1 LQPGTCNLE
10 LNILYWQGLFGEKP
24 MSFSITIL
32 SFHKK
37 GDLLDEEIERYQKLV
52 RPYASIA
59 VTCCKSPHG
68 SSLPKAALLEAE
80 ADAVLAKIPKGA
92 CCIALSEEG
101 KCQQGSRAFA
111 EWLSRRAQ
119 GGREVVFIVGG
130 AYGLSPR
137 LKKSCAETMSLSPLT
152 FPHKLAL
159 VVLLEQIYR
168 AYTILKGHPY
178 HK

>member
-1 LQPGTCNLE
+1 
-10 LNILYWQGLFGEKP
+10 

-37 GDLLDEEIERYQKLV
+37 GDPLDQEIERYQKLL
-52 RPYASIA
+52 RPYASVT
-59 VTCCKSPHG
+59 VTCCKSSHG
-68 SSLPKAALLEAE
+68 SSLPRAGLIEAE
-80 ADAVLAKIPKGA
+80 AEAVLAKIPGRA
-92 CCIALSEEG
+92 YCIALSEEG
-101 KCQQGSRAFA
+101 KCQTGSRAFA

-119 GGREVVFIVGG
+119 NGREIFFIVGG

-137 LKKSCAETMSLSPLT
+137 IKKSCAETMSLSPLT
-152 FPHKLAL
+152 FPHKLSL

>member
-1 LQPGTCNLE
+1 LQPGTEHFILAE
-10 LNILYWQGLFGEKP
+10 SFRRNIV
-24 MSFSITIL
+24 SFSITIF

-37 GDLLDEEIERYQKLV
+37 GDPLDEEIERYQKLQ
-52 RPYASIA
+52 RPYAAVS

-80 ADAVLAKIPKGA
+80 ADAVLAKVPKGA
-92 CCIALSEEG
+92 YCIALSEEG
-101 KCQQGSRAFA
+101 KCLQGSRAFA

-119 GGREVVFIVGG
+119 SGREVVFIVGG
-130 AYGLSPR
+130 AYGLSSR

-152 FPHKLAL
+152 FPHKLSL